1 MCITNLPE
9 TCKKLQI
16 VKKEKEVVNWSY
28 GFINRT

>member
-16 VKKEKEVVNWSY
+16 VKKEVVNWSY